1 MEENLL
7 LPPFSA
13 ASQLDLFQVG
23 FNDMVHKLAVAAGDT
38 AIPGLYLSS
47 GAGQMFAEVQ
57 KAVVKRSV

>member
-13 ASQLDLFQVG
+13 ACQLDLFQAG
-23 FNDMVHKLAVAAGDT
+23 FNDTVRKLAVAAGDT

-47 GAGQMFAEVQ
+47 GAGQMFTEVQ
-57 KAVVKRSV
+57 QAVVKRSV